1 MQCLRCGKN
10 IPEDTVFCID
20 CQAEM
25 NKCPVA
31 PGTPVAIPP
40 RPKQNKPRPRTASK
54 DEQISRLRMRTK
66 RMAIAIGTL
75 ALLLVVSLT
84 ILFLSLGRRK
94 SCPPAGIS
102 KPRPAPANPLHPAS
116 NVSRETT
123 PQDETE
129 MFHVK
134 HTQRRNLWEKSSQ
147 W

>member
-25 NKCPVA
+25 NKC
-31 PGTPVAIPP
+31 PVAIPP

-84 ILFLSLGRRK
+84 ILFLSLREEEKLPTGRNFK
-94 SCPPAGIS
+94 TTASTGDS
-102 KPRPAPANPLHPAS
+102 APS
-116 NVSRETT
+116 G
-123 PQDETE
+123 
-129 MFHVK
+129 K
-134 HTQRRNLWEKSSQ
+134 
-147 W
+147 

>member
-84 ILFLSLGRRK
+84 ILFLSLREKEKLPTGRNFK
-94 SCPPAGIS
+94 TT
-102 KPRPAPANPLHPAS
+102 AS
-116 NVSRETT
+116 TGEST
-123 PQDETE
+123 
-129 MFHVK
+129 
-134 HTQRRNLWEKSSQ
+134 SSGK
-147 W
+147 

>member
-10 IPEDTVFCID
+10 IPEDAVFCID

-66 RMAIAIGTL
+66 RMAIAIGKSAEGMSRQPEASGSIRSSMMLGLVFIETAIIY
-75 ALLLVVSLT
+75 ALIVA
-84 ILFLSLGRRK
+84 ILIIFVL
-94 SCPPAGIS
+94 
-102 KPRPAPANPLHPAS
+102 
-116 NVSRETT
+116 
-123 PQDETE
+123 
-129 MFHVK
+129 
-134 HTQRRNLWEKSSQ
+134 
-147 W
+147 